1 MGPLAMLAADAAA
14 LLLAASCPGCDEPG
28 SLLCARCRDELR
40 SQRRTV
46 RTPEGREVVAALS
59 FEGVAARCIRRVKEE
74 GQTLLARPLGA
85 ALAQVLPTHAAV
97 VPLPTSRAAF
107 RRRGYRV
114 PELLVRRS
122 GRTPLRVL
130 ASTGGA
136 ADQRGLRRDERAR
149 NVRGS
154 LRAMRPAEGGTV
166 VVVDDVITT
175 GATMD
180 EAWRVLEEAGFRVA
194 GAVALAATPR
204 RDGVRTR
211 QMNGT

>member
-1 MGPLAMLAADAAA
+1 MGSFVALAAEALA

-28 SLLCARCRDELR
+28 SLLCDRCRQELR
-40 SQRRTV
+40 SRRRTV
-46 RTPEGREVVAALS
+46 RTPQGREVVAALS
-59 FEGVAARCIRRVKEE
+59 FDGVAARCIRRVKED
-74 GQTLLARPLGA
+74 GQTLLAVPLGA
-85 ALAQVLPTHAAV
+85 TLAQVLPADAAV
-97 VPLPTSRAAF
+97 APLPTSRAAF

-114 PELLVRRS
+114 PDLLVRRA

-136 ADQRGLRRDERAR
+136 ADQRGLRRAERAQ

-154 LRAMRPAEGGTV
+154 LRATRDGGGRAV
-166 VVVDDVITT
+166 VIVDDVITT

-180 EAWRVLEEAGFRVA
+180 EAWRVLEAAGFRVA

-204 RDGVRTR
+204 RNDVRTR
-211 QMNGT
+211 QVNST